1 MSAYQTLYGKPP
13 PTILE
18 YSAGPAKDEEVDQLL
33 QDRDALVPGIKFHL
47 QQAQDRMRL
56 NFDKGRKE
64 LVFSEGDQVYIRLRP
79 YRQHSILKWS
89 VHILS
94 PQFAGLFSVVRRVG
108 QVAYQVM
115 QKSITCF
122 MCMF

>member
-1 MSAYQTLYGKPP
+1 M
-13 PTILE
+13 
-18 YSAGPAKDEEVDQLL
+18 DQLL

-47 QQAQDRMRL
+47 QQAQDRMKL
-56 NFDKGRKE
+56 NFDKGRKV

-79 YRQHSILKWS
+79 YRQHSILKWL
-89 VHILS
+89 VYRLS
-94 PQFAGLFSVVRRVG
+94 PQFAGPFSAVRMVG
-108 QVAYQVM
+108 QLAYQLM